1 MPCIAVNNS
10 SRHGWRIIRIKAGK
24 LENGF
29 PFPSRLRQNRI
40 PIHWFSPDACSLSH
54 NLSGKWRHIRILYS
68 TTGMQ
73 KTRDRDF
80 HCLPPLA
87 KTDGL
92 FTHFHSLQFHLF
104 FCRINRT
111 TPHIFSF
118 HTPFKAVWNS
128 GIPIAYS
135 FAQTEKSLLRVKI
148 QTLPTIPEILL
159 CPQQTSDFSSITQIW
174 VCTSSVS

>member
-1 MPCIAVNNS
+1 MASPFHRNCTNTGYQFIDSAQTLAHCPVTFPE
-10 SRHGWRIIRIKAGK
+10 HGHTSGYFTPQRECKRRGT
-24 LENGF
+24 GTF
-29 PFPSRLRQNRI
+29 T
-40 PIHWFSPDACSLSH
+40 ACH
-54 NLSGKWRHIRILYS
+54 
-68 TTGMQ
+68 
-73 KTRDRDF
+73 
-80 HCLPPLA
+80 PPA

-159 CPQQTSDFSSITQIW
+159 CPQQTSDFSSITQI
-174 VCTSSVS
+174 